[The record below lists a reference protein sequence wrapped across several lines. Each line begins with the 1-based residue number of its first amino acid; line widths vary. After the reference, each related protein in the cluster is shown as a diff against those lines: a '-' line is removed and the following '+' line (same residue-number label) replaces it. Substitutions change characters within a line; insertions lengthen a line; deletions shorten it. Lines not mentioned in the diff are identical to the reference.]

1 MKEVPTVQ
9 EFVDGVRREVHREEQ
24 HSGLPGG
31 VMLVECDKVMCC
43 VWDVFRS
50 ANSRPVQDY
59 LKRSPFVAAVYP
71 DGSAQLLSR
80 DEDECLLFAT
90 LWELGK

>member
-31 VMLVECDKVMCC
+31 VMLVGCDKVMC

-50 ANSRPVQDY
+50 ANNRGVRDY
-59 LKRSPFVAAVYP
+59 LKRSPFVAVVYL

-80 DEDECLLFAT
+80 DEDECRLFAT

>member
-1 MKEVPTVQ
+1 MKEVTAVQ
-9 EFVDGVRREVHREEQ
+9 EFVDGVRCGMRREEQ

-31 VMLVECDKVMCC
+31 VMLVECDKVMC

-59 LKRSPFVAAVYP
+59 LKRSPFVAVVYL

-80 DEDECLLFAT
+80 DEDECRLFAT

>member
-9 EFVDGVRREVHREEQ
+9 EFVDGVRREVRREEQ

-50 ANSRPVQDY
+50 ANSGSVQDY
-59 LKRSPFVAAVYP
+59 LKRSPFVAVVYL

-80 DEDECLLFAT
+80 DEDECRLFAT

>member
-1 MKEVPTVQ
+1 MKEVTAVQ
-9 EFVDGVRREVHREEQ
+9 EFVDGVRCGMRREERY
-24 HSGLPGG
+24 SGLPGG
-31 VMLVECDKVMCC
+31 VMLVECDEVMC
-43 VWDVFRS
+43 VWDVFHS
-50 ANSRPVQDY
+50 ANSRTVQDY

-80 DEDECLLFAT
+80 DEDECLLFQT

>member
-1 MKEVPTVQ
+1 MKEVTAVQ
-9 EFVDGVRREVHREEQ
+9 EFVDGVRCGMRREERY
-24 HSGLPGG
+24 SGLPGG
-31 VMLVECDKVMCC
+31 VMLVECDEVMC

-50 ANSRPVQDY
+50 ANSRTVQDY
-59 LKRSPFVAAVYP
+59 LKRSPFVAVVYL

-80 DEDECLLFAT
+80 DEDECRLFAT

>member
-1 MKEVPTVQ
+1 MKEVTAVQ
-9 EFVDGVRREVHREEQ
+9 EFVDGVRCGMRREEQ
-24 HSGLPGG
+24 YSGLPGG
-31 VMLVECDKVMCC
+31 VMLVECYEVMC

-50 ANSRPVQDY
+50 ANSRAVQDY
-59 LKRSPFVAAVYP
+59 LKRSPFVAVVYL

-80 DEDECLLFAT
+80 DEDECRLFAT